1 MRISDILRS
10 KGSSVITISPQATV
24 DSLLALL
31 AEHHVGALVVSGD
44 GSSVDG
50 IVSERD
56 VVRALAARGPS
67 VLSVT
72 VDQIHTT
79 DVTTADP
86 GTRLEELMQ
95 VMTDGRF
102 RHVPVVVDGQLQ
114 GIVSIG
120 DVVKARITDLEVERE
135 ALAGYIT
142 SATT

>member
-10 KGSSVITISPQATV
+10 KGSSVVTVSPQATV
-24 DSLLALL
+24 DDLLALL
-31 AEHHVGALVVSGD
+31 AEHHIGAIVVSGD

-56 VVRALAARGPS
+56 VVRALAARGPG
-67 VLSVT
+67 VLSAT
-72 VDQIHTT
+72 VDQIHTV